1 MFCGACMCFKLIEKV
16 VAWQLNDHFFGQHF
30 EEKFHSDYKKF
41 HSTETALLRVQ
52 KDIVTAVDKNIS
64 VILLVLDLSAT
75 FDSVDHGIIISRL
88 STPFGVK
95 VTVLGWLKSN
105 LTSRTQF
112 ISVNNSR
119 SSQRLLKRG
128 FPQGSVLG
136 PLLYK
141 LYTHSPFADIVKSY
155 NLDYNYYADDTQHYL
170 PFSVICSFYEM
181 TTCKSSTENGVSDID
196 NNRQKLNRHKTES
209 LLISSRYCPRSPLEY
224 LRDDDTIFAQTPST
238 RNLHVVFDQC
248 YNPED
253 HVKAASL
260 RMTSGTSPK
269 LESTSLRIALY
280 VWYTLQSRLN
290 VMLFYMLYFMD
301 FHSNYFSGYNQF
313 KIKRLEL

>member
-1 MFCGACMCFKLIEKV
+1 M
-16 VAWQLNDHFFGQHF
+16 
-30 EEKFHSDYKKF
+30 
-41 HSTETALLRVQ
+41 
-52 KDIVTAVDKNIS
+52 
-64 VILLVLDLSAT
+64 
-75 FDSVDHGIIISRL
+75 DHGIILSRL
-88 STPFGVK
+88 STPFGVN

-141 LYTHSPFADIVKSY
+141 LYTHSPFADIVSLTISTIIIMQMTLNIICLFQLFALFMKW
-155 NLDYNYYADDTQHYL
+155 L
-170 PFSVICSFYEM
+170 PANPRLKI
-181 TTCKSSTENGVSDID
+181 VSDID

-238 RNLHVVFDQC
+238 RNLHVVFHQC

-280 VWYTLQSRLN
+280 VWYTL
-290 VMLFYMLYFMD
+290 
-301 FHSNYFSGYNQF
+301 
-313 KIKRLEL
+313 

>member
-1 MFCGACMCFKLIEKV
+1 M
-16 VAWQLNDHFFGQHF
+16 
-30 EEKFHSDYKKF
+30 
-41 HSTETALLRVQ
+41 
-52 KDIVTAVDKNIS
+52 
-64 VILLVLDLSAT
+64 
-75 FDSVDHGIIISRL
+75 DHGIIISRL

-141 LYTHSPFADIVKSY
+141 LYTHSPFADIVSLTISTIIIMQMTLNIICLFQLFALFMKW
-155 NLDYNYYADDTQHYL
+155 L
-170 PFSVICSFYEM
+170 PANPRLKI
-181 TTCKSSTENGVSDID
+181 VSDID

-209 LLISSRYCPRSPLEY
+209 LLISSRYCLRSPLEC

-238 RNLHVVFDQC
+238 GYLHVVFHQC

-260 RMTSGTSPK
+260 RMTPGTSPK
-269 LESTSLRIALY
+269 LESTSLRITLY
-280 VWYTLQSRLN
+280 VWYTL
-290 VMLFYMLYFMD
+290 
-301 FHSNYFSGYNQF
+301 
-313 KIKRLEL
+313 